1 MLPVLRKLL
10 TELSILY
17 TVILTIL
24 FIVLGGALLLQPSR
38 AEQGMGVVLIVLG
51 GFFLHYQLETTERV
65 GD

>member
-1 MLPVLRKLL
+1 MLPALRKLL

-24 FIVLGGALLLQPSR
+24 FIVLGGALLLQSSR
-38 AEQGMGVVLIVLG
+38 AEQGMGVVLILLG
-51 GFFLHYQLETTERV
+51 VFFLHYELATTERV